1 MGGGGE
7 ASCWIARVWI
17 WVAAGAR
24 RTAGGILEGVMERA
38 EEGAARV
45 LCSGK
50 DRGQAFEVANGGE
63 RDAEGAAGDLEP
75 LPLAPLPLPLL
86 EGVRLLFL
94 GVALGEGDLPLV
106 RLPLPFERGGLG
118 RVAGKSK
125 GVARKTSVMC
135 ISKSSSERGMKEAMR
150 VS

>member
-38 EEGAARV
+38 EEVAARE

-50 DRGQAFEVANGGE
+50 DRGQAFEVATGGE
-63 RDAEGAAGDLEP
+63 RDAEGVAGDLEP

-86 EGVRLLFL
+86 EGARLLLL
-94 GVALGEGDLPLV
+94 GAALGEGDLPLA
-106 RLPLPFERGGLG
+106 RLPLPFVRGGLG
-118 RVAGKSK
+118 RVAGDGWEIS
-125 GVARKTSVMC
+125 RKASVMC
-135 ISKSSSERGMKEAMR
+135 ISQSSSERGIKDAMR